1 MIKKKISKEEKQRLA
16 LKRVMGNSFKQ
27 QQIDKR
33 EMAERTTDDLMNWN
47 KENLSPNGGKKP
59 FKKLKKDY

>member
-1 MIKKKISKEEKQRLA
+1 
-16 LKRVMGNSFKQ
+16 MGNSFKQ